1 MKVSLKTI
9 SEITGFSQATISN
22 ALHNKR
28 GVNPKTAEQIL
39 KVAQEY
45 GYIQEKRI
53 TNIKV
58 VTYRDSGGV
67 FSDTPFFSILMESVE
82 NEAHKCGYTTSIYN
96 LYRHSE
102 DYQERLQSL
111 LEDTNSA
118 ILLIGTELQE
128 EDAAN
133 AEKIYEAMKG
143 LTLSQASDE
152 RIWAAYALG
161 PFKDYII
168 KRWNPQ
174 SSSSMMDHCFF
185 MQSPHRSLYRQG
197 ISRLW
202 WIARVTRDS
211 APGEDPYRL
220 TKFVFTHTD
229 IVPSICEQPVCQ
241 NLEIMHGVI
250 QTLYDFEQK
259 YQEEERE
266 NIPVNQRKGIRI
278 NKAVIQDVGKY
289 LNFRAGTYLLD
300 LFTKEKICAIVQK
313 RLMKKWGP
321 SKKSAV

>member
-1 MKVSLKTI
+1 MEIKYMKSNDIEVCKGFADLIFEESFRRKRKTVPEVVDI
-9 SEITGFSQATISN
+9 PDVFHEM
-22 ALHNKR
+22 ALEAKD
-28 GVNPKTAEQIL
+28 VELEA
-39 KVAQEY
+39 
-45 GYIQEKRI
+45 
-53 TNIKV
+53 
-58 VTYRDSGGV
+58 SG
-67 FSDTPFFSILMESVE
+67 E
-82 NEAHKCGYTTSIYN
+82 N
-96 LYRHSE
+96 
-102 DYQERLQSL
+102 
-111 LEDTNSA
+111 
-118 ILLIGTELQE
+118 LQE

-278 NKAVIQDVGKY
+278 NKAIIQDVGKY